1 MRHEGGIP
9 EAFAVEW
16 NGPAISWGERDM
28 RKLGKILSAAALV
41 SLGAAL
47 VAIPQFAASQSESST
62 SEPVPAYHAQA
73 PTGEL
78 PATVEP
84 AIYTG
89 DKLVFNAYT
98 VAGRIKKV
106 LYQQPCYCHCDRSS
120 GHGSLLDCFAG
131 QHGARCD
138 ICQKE
143 AFYSY
148 EQSRRGKTATQI
160 RDGIMKGDYQ
170 KVDLAK
176 YEKDYLPP
184 R

>member
-1 MRHEGGIP
+1 MSGK
-9 EAFAVEW
+9 V
-16 NGPAISWGERDM
+16 SWKEDAM
-28 RKLGKILSAAALV
+28 RKLGKLASAMALV
-41 SLGAAL
+41 GLGAAL
-47 VAIPQFAASQSESST
+47 VAIPQFAASQLPQESN
-62 SEPVPAYHAQA
+62 SEPVPAYHAQP

-78 PATVEP
+78 PSTVQP

-89 DKLVFNAYT
+89 DKLVFNAYA
-98 VAGRIKKV
+98 VAARVKKI
-106 LYQQPCYCHCDRSS
+106 LYQEPCYCHCDRSS

-143 AFYSY
+143 VFYSY
-148 EQSRRGKTATQI
+148 EQSRHGKNATQI
-160 RDGIMKGDYQ
+160 REGIIRGDWE

>member
-1 MRHEGGIP
+1 MRNL
-9 EAFAVEW
+9 V
-16 NGPAISWGERDM
+16 
-28 RKLGKILSAAALV
+28 KLVSAMALV
-41 SLGAAL
+41 GFGVAL
-47 VAIPQFAASQSESST
+47 VAMPQFAASQSPEAANA
-62 SEPVPAYHAQA
+62 EPVPAYHAKA

-78 PATVEP
+78 PSTVEP

-89 DKLVFNAYT
+89 DKLVFNSYA
-98 VAGRIKKV
+98 VAARVKKV

-143 AFYSY
+143 VFYSY
-148 EQSRRGKTATQI
+148 EQTRRGKTATQI
-160 RDGIMKGDYQ
+160 RDGIIRGDWQ